1 MLRERDTLKVTPLG
15 RLSRSVLHLVTL
27 GADLR
32 ERGVGL
38 HVIEKGINT
47 SSLEG
52 RAGPALRC
60 GSPGRAAGVWVCV
73 SPARWQG

>member
-1 MLRERDTLKVTPLG
+1 MDLVLQLLRERDTLKVTRLG
-15 RLSRSVLHLVTL
+15 WLSRSVLHLVTL

-47 SSLEG
+47 SSLKAGLG
-52 RAGPALRC
+52 RY
-60 GSPGRAAGVWVCV
+60 
-73 SPARWQG
+73 